1 MKSDH
6 YTYPNVVLSFIY
18 ILCYFLDFD
27 DINPNILSRDYR
39 NRQKSRDGFNSEG
52 FFFWNSFL
60 DFRFHTVT
68 HYLRSLSNTVIGR
81 RA

>member
-27 DINPNILSRDYR
+27 DKNPNILSRDYR
-39 NRQKSRDGFNSEG
+39 NCFSRNPVMDLTQKASSFGIHSWTSGF
-52 FFFWNSFL
+52 
-60 DFRFHTVT
+60 TQ
-68 HYLRSLSNTVIGR
+68 
-81 RA
+81 